1 MYYFSLKHI
10 SYFSVHSLPSDGWHP
25 REAQSGKFK
34 NLGISRK
41 LSNVNIIVEDNV
53 IFIILTIIMIINTGG
68 MVLSHCYANANPLT
82 QLKWCPLPTPPRLIQ
97 PSAIIKGDE

>member
-1 MYYFSLKHI
+1 MGGTQGKLS
-10 SYFSVHSLPSDGWHP
+10 
-25 REAQSGKFK
+25 QGKFK

-53 IFIILTIIMIINTGG
+53 IFIILTIIMIINTGD

-82 QLKWCPLPTPPRLIQ
+82 QLKWWPLPTPPLLIQ